1 MNLSVDE
8 NGIIIKK
15 LFKSVTVT
23 YSEIKSI
30 VNKDGYTYIN
40 TRYGDTYKHR
50 EPGEIL
56 GTYLYLTESSPE
68 LYEFI
73 EKYNIEFRDEDLLAD
88 NQELYSFDEA
98 VSAAQKTMD
107 LIKSVADELIKE
119 KIGPEFELN
128 NFYVEDKFGITRVCL
143 GMNQN
148 GYGFDIPD
156 EAIDYVDSDALN
168 SFETVQLFRGPAV
181 WHPESYSGEYV
192 LYEICKSEDVC
203 RKEITDIVQTFIEKA
218 VPYIRKLT
226 L

>member
-1 MNLSVDE
+1 MYLSVNE
-8 NGIIIKK
+8 NGITIQK
-15 LFKSVTVT
+15 LFKSVTVS

-30 VNKDGYTYIN
+30 VNKDGFTYIN

-50 EPGEIL
+50 ESGEIL

-73 EKYNIEFRDEDLLAD
+73 EKYNIEFRDESLLSD
-88 NQELYSFDEA
+88 NQELYSFHEA
-98 VSAAQKTMD
+98 ASTAQKTMD
-107 LIKSVADELIKE
+107 LIKSVADELIKD

-128 NFYVEDKFGITRVCL
+128 NCYAEEKFGITRVYLTLLQDGL
-143 GMNQN
+143 GF
-148 GYGFDIPD
+148 GIPD
-156 EAIDYVDSDALN
+156 EAIDYVDPDVPS
-168 SFETVQLFRGPAV
+168 SFETVKLFRGPAV

-192 LYEICKSEDVC
+192 LYDICKSEESC
-203 RKEITDIVQTFIEKA
+203 RKEITDLVQTFIERA